1 MKCHIHLI
9 WVSSK
14 DIFLFAPIQL
24 LDEVSITLIYY
35 MSLQFPEKVYGPID
49 NADKPMVAIDGVRKC
64 RVGVMR
70 LCVTSEPEMTK
81 CVRMRTALNAQLLEP
96 KMSCKKAPSAFH
108 CMKLINKNDADAVV
122 LDAGD
127 IYR

>member
-1 MKCHIHLI
+1 MD
-9 WVSSK
+9 S
-14 DIFLFAPIQL
+14 
-24 LDEVSITLIYY
+24 
-35 MSLQFPEKVYGPID
+35 G
-49 NADKPMVAIDGVRKC
+49 DKPMVAIDGVRKC

-96 KMSCKKAPSAFH
+96 KMSCKLAPSAFH
-108 CMKLINKNDADAVV
+108 CMKLISNNDADTVV

-127 IYR
+127 IYRYIAIKIFRLNTSK

>member
-1 MKCHIHLI
+1 
-9 WVSSK
+9 
-14 DIFLFAPIQL
+14 
-24 LDEVSITLIYY
+24 
-35 MSLQFPEKVYGPID
+35 
-49 NADKPMVAIDGVRKC
+49 MVAIDGVRKC

-96 KMSCKKAPSAFH
+96 KMSCKLAPSAFH
-108 CMKLINKNDADAVV
+108 CMKLISNNDADTVV

-127 IYR
+127 IYRYIAIKIFRLNTSKYYSC